1 MMNEV
6 IKCLKERRSVRSY
19 DGRPVPDD
27 VLKEILEAG
36 EYAASGMGRQAT
48 VMVAVRNKDLISDL
62 SMMNAAVMGTNTD
75 PFYGAATVIIVF
87 ADSTVHT
94 YVEDGSLVMGNLMNA
109 AHALGVDSCWIHR
122 AKEVFETE
130 EGRALMKKWGIDE
143 KYKGIGNCILG
154 YSQLTEEELLDQGIK
169 PNTVRLSIGTESIKD
184 ILADLDQA
192 LRG

>member
-1 MMNEV
+1 MNEV

-19 DGRPVPDD
+19 DDRPVPDD
-27 VLKEILEAG
+27 VLKEILDAG

-75 PFYGAATVIIVF
+75 PFYGAGTVIIVF

-94 YVEDGSLVMGNLMNA
+94 YIEDGSLVMGNLMNA

-130 EGRALMKKWGIDE
+130 EGKALMKKWGIDE

-154 YSQLTEEELLDQGIK
+154 YSDK
-169 PNTVRLSIGTESIKD
+169 PVPEAKPRKEGRVIYVNNK
-184 ILADLDQA
+184 
-192 LRG
+192 

>member
-1 MMNEV
+1 MNEV

-19 DGRPVPDD
+19 VGRPVPDD
-27 VLKEILEAG
+27 VLNEILEAG

-75 PFYGAATVIIVF
+75 PFYGAGTVIIVF

-109 AHALGVDSCWIHR
+109 AHSLGVDSCWIHR

-130 EGRALMKKWGIDE
+130 EGKALMKKWGIDE

-154 YSQLTEEELLDQGIK
+154 YSDK
-169 PNTVRLSIGTESIKD
+169 PIPEAKPRREGRVIYVNNK
-184 ILADLDQA
+184 
-192 LRG
+192 